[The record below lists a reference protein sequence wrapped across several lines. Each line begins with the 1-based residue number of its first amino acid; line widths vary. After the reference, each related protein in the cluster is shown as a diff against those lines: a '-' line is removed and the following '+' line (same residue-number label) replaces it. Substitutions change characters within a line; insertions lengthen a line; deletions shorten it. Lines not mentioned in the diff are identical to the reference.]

1 MGTNINEDGTKGF
14 VNTAI
19 RGDDLALIAAWHGA
33 NDPTA
38 ANNKIPNNGLF
49 FNTSENVLKL
59 NTGTKAAPVWKP
71 YYQFP
76 VYGRSSQS
84 IIIDANTSDGVA
96 ECGDLTI
103 NDGVT
108 LSGKQK
114 QNLIIVCSGK
124 LTINGTISM
133 TGLGADGLIEGTSGI
148 PQNSKNLDSRAGS
161 SFQNNGSVVLGGG
174 ADVYR
179 KPSLV
184 LNQIGY
190 GAVAPSIYPENL
202 DLVTNGGGRII
213 IIAREIEFGANGKIE
228 ASGNN
233 GRDSSSQGGSGGGAG
248 GDINII
254 TETALTADQKAKIVY
269 SDIAAER
276 NGTNGAVGVKGVG
289 GKARLTEIIV

>member
-1 MGTNINEDGTKGF
+1 ME
-14 VNTAI
+14 
-19 RGDDLALIAAWHGA
+19 
-33 NDPTA
+33 
-38 ANNKIPNNGLF
+38 
-49 FNTSENVLKL
+49 
-59 NTGTKAAPVWKP
+59 P

-76 VYGRSSQS
+76 VYGRSSQN
-84 IIIDANTSDGVA
+84 IIIDANTSDGIA

-124 LTINGTISM
+124 LTINGVISM
-133 TGLGADGLIEGTSGI
+133 TGLGADGVIGNTFNPE
-148 PQNSKNLDSRAGS
+148 NSKNLDSHAGS
-161 SFQNNGSVVLGGG
+161 TLRNDSAIIAGGG

-190 GAVAPSIYPENL
+190 GAAAASAVATNINN
-202 DLVTNGGGRII
+202 VTKGGGRII

-228 ASGNN
+228 ASGDDGN
-233 GRDSSSQGGSGGGAG
+233 GGIGSGGAGGGAG

-254 TETALTADQKAKIVY
+254 TATALTADQKAKIVY

-276 NGTNGAVGVKGVG
+276 NGTDAAVGVDGVG

>member
-1 MGTNINEDGTKGF
+1 MGNYINPDGTDGF
-14 VNTAI
+14 EGGPVS
-19 RGDDLALIAAWHGA
+19 GEDLNEVVTWHGP

-38 ANNKIPNNGLF
+38 ANNKIPNGGLF

-76 VYGRSSQS
+76 VYGRSSQN
-84 IIIDANTSDGVA
+84 IIIDANTSDGIA

-114 QNLIIVCSGK
+114 RNLIIVCSSK
-124 LTINGTISM
+124 LTINGIISM
-133 TGLGADGLIEGTSGI
+133 TDLGADGVIGNTDNPE
-148 PQNSKNLDSRAGS
+148 NSKNLDSHAGKTIRVVDGTIIAG
-161 SFQNNGSVVLGGG
+161 GS

-179 KPSLV
+179 KPILTEM
-184 LNQIGY
+184 QIGY
-190 GAVAPSIYPENL
+190 GAAAASTDPNTV
-202 DLVTNGGGRII
+202 DVTKGGGRII

-228 ASGNN
+228 ASGQDGNFYNVN
-233 GRDSSSQGGSGGGAG
+233 GVRQGGGAG

-254 TETALTADQKAKIVY
+254 TTTALTADQKAKIVY

-276 NGTNGAVGVKGVG
+276 NGTDGTANTAGVG

>member
-19 RGDDLALIAAWHGA
+19 RGGDLALIAAWHGA

-38 ANNKIPNNGLF
+38 ANNKIPANGLF
-49 FNTSENVLKL
+49 LNTTERVIKL
-59 NTGTKAAPVWKP
+59 NIGTEAAPIWKP

-84 IIIDANTSDGVA
+84 ITIDANTSDGVA
-96 ECGDLTI
+96 ECNDLTI
-103 NDGVT
+103 NDGIT

-114 QNLIIVCSGK
+114 QNLIIVCKK
-124 LTINGTISM
+124 LILNGTISM
-133 TGLGADGLIEGTSGI
+133 TGLGADGTIDNSANPE
-148 PQNSKNLDSRAGS
+148 NSKNLDSHAGRTIRTD
-161 SFQNNGSVVLGGG
+161 GTIIAGGI

-179 KPSLV
+179 KPNLTEM
-184 LNQIGY
+184 QIGY
-190 GAVAPSIYPENL
+190 GAAAPSISNINL
-202 DLVTNGGGRII
+202 DLVTKGGGRII
-213 IIAREIEFGANGKIE
+213 IIAREIEFGANGRIE

-233 GRDSSSQGGSGGGAG
+233 GRGYTTTSGSGGGAG

-254 TETALTADQKAKIVY
+254 TATALTADQKAKIVY

-276 NGTNGAVGVKGVG
+276 NGTDGAAGVKGVG
-289 GKARLTEIIV
+289 GKARLTEIII